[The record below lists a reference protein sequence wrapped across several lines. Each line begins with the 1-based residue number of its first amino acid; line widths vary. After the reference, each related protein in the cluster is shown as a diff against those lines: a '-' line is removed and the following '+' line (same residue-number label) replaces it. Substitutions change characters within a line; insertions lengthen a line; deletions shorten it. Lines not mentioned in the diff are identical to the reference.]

1 MFWSISNKC
10 DFYREFLSWYFL
22 KMLFYS
28 THYRAHASF
37 IMALFIST
45 HLYNNFAL
53 SFRFSLCLHFLF
65 LIYLLIWQSFQLER
79 KEEWDGEGIAMN
91 WVANLLRDKKRKP
104 CKNFVINRDF
114 GTWSVYYIIL

>member
-53 SFRFSLCLHFLF
+53 SFLPLSVLSVSD
-65 LIYLLIWQSFQLER
+65 LLTYMAELPI
-79 KEEWDGEGIAMN
+79 G
-91 WVANLLRDKKRKP
+91 KKRGMGWRGNCNELGGK
-104 CKNFVINRDF
+104 FVKRQKKE
-114 GTWSVYYIIL
+114 TL